1 MLLLFAAARPHA
13 RWRPRLQPTT
23 YRAADPLPRAP
34 EAYDSLLIDTTPP
47 PERRWL
53 HLVLFLLTL
62 GTTVWAGG
70 TLVGRELLY
79 AEFGLRAFIWDGL
92 RYAVPLLLFLTVHEF
107 GHYFA
112 ARIRGIDV
120 SLPYYIPFP
129 LPFLSPNIGT
139 FGAVIRIREPLRRTS
154 QLFDIGAAGPLAGF
168 VVALGVLLYALTTL
182 PSPEYVFG
190 LGGHDSL
197 KLFVDRFGAFPSQ
210 PLPEPG
216 MIGRLTIGNTPLYW
230 ALTQFF
236 PNVPPMYEMYHY
248 PVLFAGWLGLFFTAL
263 NMLPVGQLDGG
274 HILYALAGPVWHGRI
289 ARTFVVVLLFSAT
302 LGLMADTGPLMAE
315 LATAYGYPAGLGMA
329 GLWVIAAA
337 LLYFFFGRLFEDRRA
352 SIAGLFV
359 TVGAAAVA
367 LRIGGIAEAVGYS
380 GWFFWC
386 LLIVTLIKV
395 DHPPV
400 VHAEPLTPGR
410 RALGIFAL
418 VLFVLCFS
426 FKPLYIA

>member
-1 MLLLFAAARPHA
+1 ME
-13 RWRPRLQPTT
+13 PTT
-23 YRAADPLPRAP
+23 PPPYPSPRYRADEPLPRAP
-34 EAYDSLLIDTTPP
+34 EAYESLLIDTTPAR
-47 PERRWL
+47 ERRWL
-53 HLVLFLLTL
+53 HLLLFLLTL
-62 GTTVWAGG
+62 GTTVWAGAS
-70 TLVGRELLY
+70 LVGRELIY
-79 AEFGLRAFIWDGL
+79 AEFGMRAFIWDGL

-107 GHYFA
+107 GHYIA

-120 SLPYYIPFP
+120 SLPYFIPFP
-129 LPFLSPNIGT
+129 LPFLQPNIGT
-139 FGAVIRIREPLRRTS
+139 FGAVIRIREPLRRTG

-168 VVALGVLLYALTTL
+168 VVALGVLVYALATL
-182 PSPEYVFG
+182 PPPEYVFG
-190 LGGHDSL
+190 LGGHESL
-197 KLFVDRFGAFPSQ
+197 KLFVDRFGEFPPV

-216 MIGRLTIGNTPLYW
+216 ELGRLTIGQTPLYW
-230 ALTQFF
+230 ALTQLF

-274 HILYALAGPVWHGRI
+274 HIVYALAGPTWHGRV
-289 ARTFVVVLLFSAT
+289 ARTFVIVLLFSAT
-302 LGLMADTGPLMAE
+302 LGLMVDMEPLMRD
-315 LATAYGYPAGLGMA
+315 LALGYGYQAALGGA
-329 GLWVIAAA
+329 GLWVIVAG

-352 SIAGLFV
+352 VISGLFV
-359 TVGAAAVA
+359 TVAAAAVA
-367 LRIGGIAEAVGYS
+367 LRIGGIAEAIGYS

-400 VHAEPLTPGR
+400 VYPEPLTPGR

-426 FKPLYIA
+426 FKPLYIG